1 MTLSTVEGIILQC
14 LATTTASTSCT
25 DPKTVSLSSPTT
37 DSNLIL
43 TPRTPTLNSI
53 SNINVRGDDT
63 SSYNTQPDK
72 DNFIKLIEPIKIP
85 TFNGRRLASV
95 VTTDSTISRS
105 MDKDNCAQSMKQ
117 KTLYHC

>member
-53 SNINVRGDDT
+53 SNINVRKRPTIDSFSPPRKKRINLKT
-63 SSYNTQPDK
+63 CKEVMIHHHIILN
-72 DNFIKLIEPIKIP
+72 PIK
-85 TFNGRRLASV
+85 
-95 VTTDSTISRS
+95 TI
-105 MDKDNCAQSMKQ
+105 
-117 KTLYHC
+117 L